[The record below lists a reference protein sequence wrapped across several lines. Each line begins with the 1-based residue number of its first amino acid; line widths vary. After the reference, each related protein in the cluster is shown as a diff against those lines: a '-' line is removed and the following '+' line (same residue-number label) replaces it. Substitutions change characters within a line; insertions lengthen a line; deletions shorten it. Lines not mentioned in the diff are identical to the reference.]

1 MQMNQREQY
10 TVGVDDVLYISVQ
23 GHDNLKT
30 TSPVT
35 SDGYISFPYTGV
47 VYVKGLTLPEIEKEL
62 TKRLSSYIKYP
73 VVSVTLST
81 SKSMKYFVYGEVK
94 NSGRYVLED
103 DTTVIKAISAAE
115 VLPRM
120 AFLAV

>member
-1 MQMNQREQY
+1 MHKSVFVILLIFLSLLVIAKPNHADEPREQY

-62 TKRLSSYIKYP
+62 TSRNISYQ
-73 VVSVTLST
+73 
-81 SKSMKYFVYGEVK
+81 E
-94 NSGRYVLED
+94 
-103 DTTVIKAISAAE
+103 
-115 VLPRM
+115 
-120 AFLAV
+120 